1 MYDTILMAFD
11 GTKEGRHALMEGAE
25 MARLCNSKVHLLAV
39 MRLSVA
45 AMNLMEGGYPEAA
58 LEQDLAAADAVL
70 EDGVNELRRHGLTVE
85 GHRRVGEPVEEI
97 AVLAEEI
104 GAKLIVLGHRRCSRL
119 ARWWRGS
126 VGSSLLDRSHAS
138 ILIAMADPSEQSEDA

>member
-1 MYDTILMAFD
+1 MYNTILMAFD
-11 GTKEGRHALMEGAE
+11 GSREGRHALTEGAE
-25 MARLCNSKVHLLAV
+25 MARLCGSKVHLLAV

-70 EDGVNELRRHGLTVE
+70 ADGVNELRRRGLEVE
-85 GHRRVGEPVEEI
+85 GYRRVGEPVEEI

-104 GAKLIVLGHRRCSRL
+104 NADLIVLGHRRCGRL

-126 VGSSLLDRSHAS
+126 VGSSLLDRSRAS
-138 ILIAMADPSEQSEDA
+138 ILIAIGDLGDDSDDD

>member
-1 MYDTILMAFD
+1 MYKTILMAFD
-11 GTKEGRHALMEGAE
+11 GTSEGRHALAEGAE
-25 MARLCNSKVHLLAV
+25 IARLCQAKVHLLAV

-70 EDGVNELRRHGLTVE
+70 ADGVEELRRHGLVAE

-97 AVLAEEI
+97 AVLAEEL
-104 GAKLIVLGHRRCSRL
+104 GADLIVLGHRRCGKL
-119 ARWWRGS
+119 ARWWHGS
-126 VGSSLLDRSHAS
+126 VGSSLLDRSRAS
-138 ILIAMADPSEQSEDA
+138 ILVAIAGEQVEQPA